1 MVLARQTFSGISRT
15 EELFGAMAYAMAPT
29 VIEYVKSQMMQIA
42 AYAHRDPEELLI
54 VLMAPIM

>member
-1 MVLARQTFSGISRT
+1 
-15 EELFGAMAYAMAPT
+15 MAYAMAPT

-54 VLMAPIM
+54 VLMAPIMQHRANSMNWPVT

>member
-1 MVLARQTFSGISRT
+1 
-15 EELFGAMAYAMAPT
+15 MAYAMAPT